1 MLINLKP
8 HEIHKDIY
16 QISLNDLA
24 SRGIKNIII
33 DLDNTI
39 VPWGDMRITPELREW
54 IKSLKTKGFRLCIVS
69 NSNRGIIQYFA
80 SQLEIMSA
88 PKRGKPFLRAFKSA
102 MDMFDGN
109 EYDTAVIGD
118 QIFTDILGGKRMNL
132 YTILVEPISKRE
144 FFGTKIMR
152 ILEKIVKRKGGS
164 DEHNS
169 AYKTGRSNRSSG

>member
-1 MLINLKP
+1 
-8 HEIHKDIY
+8 
-16 QISLNDLA
+16 
-24 SRGIKNIII
+24 
-33 DLDNTI
+33 
-39 VPWGDMRITPELREW
+39 
-54 IKSLKTKGFRLCIVS
+54 
-69 NSNRGIIQYFA
+69 
-80 SQLEIMSA
+80 
-88 PKRGKPFLRAFKSA
+88 

-169 AYKTGRSNRSSG
+169 AYKTGRSNRSSGWSILFLPNYIIPFIENMGWIICILHLILLREKLLMQ